1 MFNASVTKLALTA
14 VASAMLLGAVQA
26 EAGQR
31 AKRVQFQAATAQT
44 MTAQAV
50 TAQAMTTVQAR
61 QLQLKQAPAQ
71 RLNKLRQNRQGG
83 GGQPTVGG
91 FAGNGNALANLIV
104 VPYYN
109 NGGLPEGMPGESFCS
124 NTPGGGSSDKI
135 RFWIKNVG
143 NSSAPSFQWNLYL
156 WESGDAP
163 GNVVGS
169 IPAGGKK
176 LITQGIPGDCYTSPY
191 HGQCPFKIELDY
203 HNEVSESNEGDNE
216 VSSHCLSP
224 AS

>member
-1 MFNASVTKLALTA
+1 MSNTSIAKLALTA
-14 VASAMLLGAVQA
+14 AASMMLLGSLQA

-31 AKRVQFQAATAQT
+31 TKRLQLQVPVKAQIQT
-44 MTAQAV
+44 QAQAP
-50 TAQAMTTVQAR
+50 TR
-61 QLQLKQAPAQ
+61 QLQLKQTPTR
-71 RLNKLRQNRQGG
+71 RLGTLRQGG
-83 GGQPTVGG
+83 NGAPTVGG

-124 NTPGGGSSDKI
+124 NTPGGGASDKVS
-135 RFWIKNVG
+135 FWIKNVG
-143 NSSAPSFQWNLYL
+143 NTSAPSFQWNIYL

-176 LITQGIPGDCYTSPY
+176 LITRGLPADCYTSPA
-191 HGQCPFKIELDY
+191 HGSCPFKIELDY
-203 HNEVSESNEGDNE
+203 HNEVSESNESDNE
-216 VSSHCLSP
+216 VESVCVSP
-224 AS
+224 AA